1 MKNKKES
8 LPKYDYDKIFH
19 MYTKYRFST
28 YSNIMTYDNQIFK
41 FKENIHSYN
50 KILKEMEHSL
60 LQRKQ
65 NADQVQIYIK
75 EEKKIK
81 KYEEKSLSD
90 KNSSNSEENYEKEKE
105 HQKTKSEP
113 KIEIEENTDKNDN
126 NTTKKEKT
134 FCIMGHF
141 PDFVEALTKRNWKQ
155 ITDSDKLNYDLLIA
169 LKITDVPFDL
179 LDENITINHLRKI
192 GELTKKTGLLK
203 NLRNLYYLNISPDD
217 FYPRAY
223 DISERQ
229 DIQDFIEDF
238 KVSKAISLLRK
249 CQELNGK
256 NVNKKEIET
265 ALKIVKAKLDILI
278 GTSDLQKKFE
288 NVMTRTFNRTYEKNE
303 MFDIP
308 KISDEDWEIISNENI
323 TFYKEQISRMQR
335 SGLIPKEAKL
345 VTNTVVNNNN
355 KNNNRT
361 NKPNLNNKNKKG
373 KKDTNNNSYIQNEED
388 KKLIEEIKAD
398 FIQKEK
404 ERIIENEKLDKI
416 IQEKEEERLKYEQE
430 LEAKKKLEE
439 EKKLLKTTEPP
450 KVLTKE
456 EIEQKWKEET
466 FLNNTSSNQR
476 PPRLPQTDDVLDLIP
491 EIAPILEKLQNN
503 FPQYAFS
510 GDRNIWIVKPS
521 GLSRGRGISCI
532 DQLNDILS
540 NIKTHNQTV
549 IQKYIENPLVIKG
562 RKFDIRQ
569 WVLVTNFNPLTVYLF
584 DTPYIR
590 FGAEDFHLD
599 DFKNIFSQLTGNSI
613 AKHSEK
619 FENSEIE
626 GDMWE
631 TEQFREFLKNREGKD
646 VWPQIQ
652 EKIKKVVIYALH
664 SAKHKIMKRK
674 NAFEVLGFDI
684 MIDDLLNVYLIEI
697 NLSPDWTYSTK
708 VTEKLIKIASEDII
722 KVIVDQNDD
731 KEKTDFGRF
740 KLIYNSAKVPKFDPP
755 YVNNKCCC

>member
-1 MKNKKES
+1 
-8 LPKYDYDKIFH
+8 
-19 MYTKYRFST
+19 
-28 YSNIMTYDNQIFK
+28 MTYDNQIFK

-60 LQRKQ
+60 LPRKQ

-75 EEKKIK
+75 EDKKIK

-90 KNSSNSEENYEKEKE
+90 KNSSNSEENCEKEKE

-288 NVMTRTFNRTYEKNE
+288 NVKTRTFNRTYEKNE
-303 MFDIP
+303 VFDIP

-373 KKDTNNNSYIQNEED
+373 KKI
-388 KKLIEEIKAD
+388 
-398 FIQKEK
+398 
-404 ERIIENEKLDKI
+404 RII
-416 IQEKEEERLKYEQE
+416 
-430 LEAKKKLEE
+430 
-439 EKKLLKTTEPP
+439 
-450 KVLTKE
+450 
-456 EIEQKWKEET
+456 
-466 FLNNTSSNQR
+466 
-476 PPRLPQTDDVLDLIP
+476 
-491 EIAPILEKLQNN
+491 
-503 FPQYAFS
+503 
-510 GDRNIWIVKPS
+510 IVIYKM
-521 GLSRGRGISCI
+521 
-532 DQLNDILS
+532 
-540 NIKTHNQTV
+540 K
-549 IQKYIENPLVIKG
+549 
-562 RKFDIRQ
+562 
-569 WVLVTNFNPLTVYLF
+569 
-584 DTPYIR
+584 
-590 FGAEDFHLD
+590 
-599 DFKNIFSQLTGNSI
+599 
-613 AKHSEK
+613 
-619 FENSEIE
+619 
-626 GDMWE
+626 
-631 TEQFREFLKNREGKD
+631 
-646 VWPQIQ
+646 
-652 EKIKKVVIYALH
+652 KIK
-664 SAKHKIMKRK
+664 
-674 NAFEVLGFDI
+674 N
-684 MIDDLLNVYLIEI
+684 
-697 NLSPDWTYSTK
+697 
-708 VTEKLIKIASEDII
+708 
-722 KVIVDQNDD
+722 
-731 KEKTDFGRF
+731 
-740 KLIYNSAKVPKFDPP
+740 
-755 YVNNKCCC
+755 

>member
-60 LQRKQ
+60 LPRKQ

-75 EEKKIK
+75 EDKKIK

-278 GTSDLQKKFE
+278 GASDLQKKFE
-288 NVMTRTFNRTYEKNE
+288 NVKTRTFNRTYEKNE

-323 TFYKEQISRMQR
+323 TFYKEQISRIQR

-345 VTNTVVNNNN
+345 VTNTVVN
-355 KNNNRT
+355 NNNRT

-476 PPRLPQTDDVLDLIP
+476 PPRLPQTDDVSDLIP
-491 EIAPILEKLQNN
+491 EISSILEKLQNN

-740 KLIYNSAKVPKFDPP
+740 KLIYNSAKIPKFDPP

>member
-60 LQRKQ
+60 LPRKQ

-75 EEKKIK
+75 EDKKIK

-256 NVNKKEIET
+256 NVNKKEI
-265 ALKIVKAKLDILI
+265 V
-278 GTSDLQKKFE
+278 
-288 NVMTRTFNRTYEKNE
+288 
-303 MFDIP
+303 FDIP

-476 PPRLPQTDDVLDLIP
+476 PPRLPQTDDVSDLIP

-540 NIKTHNQTV
+540 NIKTHNQNGV
-549 IQKYIENPLVIKG
+549 FVRYPL
-562 RKFDIRQ
+562 
-569 WVLVTNFNPLTVYLF
+569 
-584 DTPYIR
+584 
-590 FGAEDFHLD
+590 
-599 DFKNIFSQLTGNSI
+599 
-613 AKHSEK
+613 
-619 FENSEIE
+619 
-626 GDMWE
+626 
-631 TEQFREFLKNREGKD
+631 
-646 VWPQIQ
+646 
-652 EKIKKVVIYALH
+652 
-664 SAKHKIMKRK
+664 HKIRSG
-674 NAFEVLGFDI
+674 GF
-684 MIDDLLNVYLIEI
+684 
-697 NLSPDWTYSTK
+697 S
-708 VTEKLIKIASEDII
+708 
-722 KVIVDQNDD
+722 
-731 KEKTDFGRF
+731 FG
-740 KLIYNSAKVPKFDPP
+740 
-755 YVNNKCCC
+755 